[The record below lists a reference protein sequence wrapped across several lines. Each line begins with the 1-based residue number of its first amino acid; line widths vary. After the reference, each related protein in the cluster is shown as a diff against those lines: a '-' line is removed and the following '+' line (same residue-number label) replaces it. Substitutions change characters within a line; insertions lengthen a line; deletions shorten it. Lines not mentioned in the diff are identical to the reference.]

1 MADFTEEELDRAISG
16 GEETPA
22 NDLATDL
29 AEQPTEPEQPAEQ
42 PTEPETEQPTEPEEP
57 ATTPQ
62 EGENPQEPAEK
73 DVATEQEQPATEPA
87 TEEEPK
93 LILGKFKTQEDLE
106 KAYQN
111 LEKRFGEK
119 AQEVKQVEQVSSDD
133 FDTAVR
139 YKVAEENWKLVEK
152 AFDTIAKPEDYKE
165 AQFLLSQFKRTGDVT
180 IFEKARGFLD
190 PRIDRR
196 LEVDTMNNEARIWQ
210 QANAHKKEILMKP
223 VVDELDK
230 MAEEDPEFMNDQ
242 QNQQLLAMAIQLNPS
257 TVDVRAVKKAIE
269 EYRKLSYQ
277 KGFDAAKKEA
287 AKQAEKKAVPIK
299 STGHIEKPKP
309 KKDYDSM
316 SVAEQLAEEYK
327 DIPLL

>member
-1 MADFTEEELDRAISG
+1 MADFTEEELDRAMSG
-16 GEETPA
+16 GDVTPA
-22 NDLATDL
+22 NDVAADL

-42 PTEPETEQPTEPEEP
+42 PTEPEQEQPTEPEEP
-57 ATTPQ
+57 ATPQ
-62 EGENPQEPAEK
+62 QEEEKPQEPEGK
-73 DVATEQEQPATEPA
+73 DVAEDAEKPADEPA
-87 TEEEPK
+87 PVEEPK

-119 AQEVKQVEQVSSDD
+119 AQEVKQVEQVTGDD
-133 FDTAVR
+133 FDYAVR
-139 YKVAEENWKLVEK
+139 SKVAEENWKLVEK
-152 AFDTIAKPEDYKE
+152 AFETIAKPEDYKE
-165 AQFLLSQFKRTGDVT
+165 AQFLLSQFKRTGDLAT
-180 IFEKARGFLD
+180 FEKARGFLD

-196 LEVDTMNNEARIWQ
+196 LEVDTMNTEARIWQ
-210 QANAHKKEILMKP
+210 QASAHKQEILMKP

-242 QNQQLLAMAIQLNPS
+242 QNQNLLAMAIKLNPT

-277 KGFDAAKKEA
+277 KGFEAAKKEV
-287 AKQAEKKAVPIK
+287 AKQAEKKAVPVK

-309 KKDYDSM
+309 KKDYDNM
-316 SVAEQLAEEYK
+316 TVAEQLAEEYK
-327 DIPLL
+327 DIQLL